1 MKTTLLKKLRK
12 LFDIEHNRYMDI
24 KWIILTPKF
33 RIPPSSKDNI
43 LFLQTSKEA
52 LNHML
57 VILVNE
63 KKWRPAEKLLDR
75 FVIKEYQKKLGQISK
90 PKMVHFNFPTFE
102 EVVES
107 MNKTTKNN
115 KI

>member
-1 MKTTLLKKLRK
+1 MKTKLLRKLRK
-12 LFDIEHNRYMDI
+12 LYNINHQRYCDI
-24 KWIILTPKF
+24 KWIVLTPKF
-33 RIPPSSKDNI
+33 HISPSSKDNT
-43 LFLQTSKEA
+43 LFLQTPKEA

-75 FVIKEYQKKLGQISK
+75 FVIKEYQKKLGQIFK
-90 PKMVHFNFPTFE
+90 PKMTHFNFPTFE

-107 MNKTTKNN
+107 MNKTTKHI
-115 KI
+115 K